1 MLHRISEADFADSFG
16 TTVDDLPQPCLE
28 LIANTDFRYRILE
41 GDERDRVVLD
51 VLRRIETDQ
60 QRIGAEERHD
70 VWEQGWA
77 ENLQAF
83 KESGYDLKS
92 LVPRFLRPD
101 QVIRLNRN
109 YIQPTNPTFELDYFN
124 VFCQW
129 LFHKYL
135 TNVSTIYEFGSGT
148 GMNLATI
155 AQIFPTMELHG
166 LDFVPS
172 SRDLLNKVGE
182 VYGWNIT
189 GHLFDMVEPDE
200 SLEIKKNSAVLTFGA
215 IEQLAGRFEKFVQF
229 LLKRSPALC
238 ISMEPTIELYDE
250 DHLLDYLAIK
260 FHRKRGYTENYLT
273 RLRELESVGAI
284 QILKEKRLF
293 FGSLYME
300 GYSCMIWRPL
310 NTAH

>member
-1 MLHRISEADFADSFG
+1 MIRRVTVEDFADSFG
-16 TTVDDLPQPCLE
+16 TTVDDLPHACRE
-28 LIANTDFRYRILE
+28 LIANTDFRYGILE
-41 GDERDRVVLD
+41 GDERDRVILD
-51 VLRRIETDQ
+51 VLRGIETDQ
-60 QRIGAEERHD
+60 QKIGAPEREGI
-70 VWEQGWA
+70 WEKGWA
-77 ENLQAF
+77 ESFRDFCA
-83 KESGYDLKS
+83 SGYDLNT
-92 LVPRFLRPD
+92 LVPKFVRSD
-101 QVIRLNRN
+101 QVIRLNRKLVK
-109 YIQPTNPTFELDYFN
+109 PTDPTFELDFFS
-124 VFCQW
+124 VFFQW
-129 LFHKYL
+129 LFRKYL
-135 TNVSTIYEFGSGT
+135 KGMDAVYEFGCGT

-200 SLEIKKNSAVLTFGA
+200 SLEIKKNSAVFTSGA
-215 IEQLAGRFEKFVQF
+215 IEQLAGRFEKFLQF

-238 ISMEPTIELYDE
+238 ISVEPTIELYDE
-250 DHLLDYLAIK
+250 NHLLDYLAIK

-284 QILKEKRLF
+284 QILKTKRLF

-300 GYSCMIWRPL
+300 GFSYVIWRPR